1 MPRLQAMS
9 ERAILI
15 RAFGGEVLLSEPA
28 PGAAAAKQVPMFFL
42 RASVPVSAAPLLV
55 CTRRFARE
63 ASTLH
68 AAIGTD
74 GNKESCPFLA
84 TKPAVRPATCSRRSA
99 GPHVS
104 TSDPFPPPRGF
115 PSCRL

>member
-63 ASTLH
+63 AST
-68 AAIGTD
+68 ACGTRD
-74 GNKESCPFLA
+74 GRKQGIVPFPSHK
-84 TKPAVRPATCSRRSA
+84 TCRPPCNLLQTV
-99 GPHVS
+99 GWPHVG
-104 TSDPFPPPRGF
+104 TSDPSPPRGF